1 MNILLVQLSFL
12 GDTILSTPVIPG
24 IKQIH
29 PRSRL
34 AVMTTPLAAG
44 LFENDPLVD
53 DILVFDKRGSEKHVT
68 GLFKKA
74 KSLKAESFDR
84 VYSLHR
90 SHRTAMLLYLAKIP
104 ERIGF
109 RDAKMSFLYSDK
121 RKKDLN
127 GHAALRNL
135 SLLYKDI
142 DRKKLNPDLRLYPP
156 ALEDLSFETAGILP
170 ESTGFIVMAPGSA
183 WKTKQWSWKEY
194 RKTCEHFLHQGL
206 KVVLVGGKADMET
219 CSRISSGLDVI
230 DCSGK
235 ISLSETMYMISCCT
249 LVICNDSMSLH
260 MASAFKKPTVAV
272 FCATSPA
279 FGFGPWQNP
288 KAVVVQDETL
298 SCKPCRR
305 HGSNRCPNRT
315 ESCMNLPA
323 ENVIQAAEDLV

>member
-12 GDTILSTPVIPG
+12 GDTILSTPVIHG

-29 PRSRL
+29 PRARL
-34 AVMTTPLAAG
+34 SVMTTPLAAG

-53 DILVFDKRGSEKHVT
+53 EILVFDKRGTEKNVT
-68 GLFKKA
+68 GLLKKA
-74 KSLKAESFDR
+74 TSLKKRSFDK

-90 SHRTAMLLYLAKIP
+90 SHRTAMLLYSARIP

-109 RDAKMSFLYSDK
+109 WDAKMNFLYSDK

-142 DRKKLNPDLRLYPP
+142 DRKKLNPDLRLHRP
-156 ALEDLSFETAGILP
+156 ARENLSFETAQTLP
-170 ESTGFIVMAPGSA
+170 EQAGFIAMAPGSA
-183 WKTKQWSWKEY
+183 WKTKQWAWKEY
-194 RKTCEHFLHQGL
+194 RKTCEHFMDQGL
-206 KVVLVGGKADMET
+206 KVVLVGGKADMEI
-219 CSRISSGLDVI
+219 CSRISSELDLI

-235 ISLSETMYMISCCT
+235 IALSETMYIIASST

-288 KAVVVQDETL
+288 QAVVVQDETL

-305 HGSNRCPNRT
+305 HGSNRCPNGT
-315 ESCMNLPA
+315 EACMNLPA
-323 ENVIQAAEDLV
+323 ETVIKAAEGLL

>member
-24 IKQIH
+24 IKQIY
-29 PRSRL
+29 PQARL
-34 AVMTTPLAAG
+34 SVMTTPLAAG

-53 DILVFDKRGSEKHVT
+53 HIMTFDKRGAEKNIT

-74 KSLKAESFDR
+74 KTLKAFSFDK

-90 SHRTAMLLYLAKIP
+90 SHRTAMLLYLSSVP

-109 RDAKMSFLYSDK
+109 RDAKMSFLYSDR

-142 DRKKLNPDLRLYPP
+142 DRKKLDPDLRLYPP
-156 ALEDLSFETAGILP
+156 ARENLSFETAETLP
-170 ESTGFIVMAPGSA
+170 EEAGFIAMAPGSA

-194 RKTCEHFLHQGL
+194 RKTCQHFLNQGL

-219 CSRISSGLDVI
+219 CRRISSGLDVI

-235 ISLSETMYMISCCT
+235 ISLSETMYIISGST
-249 LVICNDSMSLH
+249 LVLCNDSMSLH
-260 MASAFKKPTVAV
+260 MASAFKKPMVAV
-272 FCATSPA
+272 FCATSPE

-288 KAVVVQDETL
+288 HAVVVQDETL

-315 ESCMNLPA
+315 EACMNLPA
-323 ENVIQAAEDLV
+323 ETVIEAAEGLL

>member
-24 IKQIH
+24 IKKIH
-29 PRSRL
+29 PEARL
-34 AVMTTPLAAG
+34 SVMTTPLAAG

-53 DILVFDKRGSEKHVT
+53 DILIFDKRGAEKNVT
-68 GLFKKA
+68 GLFKKS
-74 KSLKAESFDR
+74 KSLRKRSFDK

-90 SHRTAMLLYLAKIP
+90 SHRTAMLLYLSKIP
-104 ERIGF
+104 VRIGF
-109 RDAKMSFLYSDK
+109 RDANMSFLYSDK

-127 GHAALRNL
+127 NHAALRNL
-135 SLLYKDI
+135 SLLYKEI
-142 DRKKLNPDLRLYPP
+142 DRNKLNPDLRLYPP
-156 ALEDLSFETAGILP
+156 SPETLSAETAETLP
-170 ESTGFIVMAPGSA
+170 LSGGFIVMAPGSA

-194 RKTCEHFLHQGL
+194 RKTCEHFIEQGL
-206 KVVLVGGKADMET
+206 KVILVGGKADMET

-230 DCSGK
+230 DYSGK
-235 ISLSETMYMISCCT
+235 ISLSETMYIISRST

-272 FCATSPA
+272 FCATSPE

-288 KAVVVQDETL
+288 RAVVVQDETL

-315 ESCMNLPA
+315 ETCMNLPA
-323 ENVIQAAEDLV
+323 ETVIEVAEGLL